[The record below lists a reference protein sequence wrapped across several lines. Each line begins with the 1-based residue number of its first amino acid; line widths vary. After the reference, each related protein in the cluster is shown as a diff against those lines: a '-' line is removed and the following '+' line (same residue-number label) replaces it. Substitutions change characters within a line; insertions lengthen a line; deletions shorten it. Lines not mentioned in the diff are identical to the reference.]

1 MKNFGIFLLFAL
13 AFACKN
19 QPPAEQ
25 AQDVGKV
32 FEQGVYGDTIE
43 TDGALTVAATLE
55 SLKTQDSMM
64 CAVSGYV
71 TSVCQA
77 KGCWMMLSE
86 NPADTTGIFVK
97 FRDYGF
103 FVPKDLSGSKVV
115 VRGKAFKEIT
125 SVDELRH
132 YAEDEGKSKEE
143 IEAITQPMEEMKFM
157 ADGVVVMEGK
167 K

>member
-1 MKNFGIFLLFAL
+1 MLFAL

-32 FEQGVYGDTIE
+32 FDLGVYGDTIE

-103 FVPKDLSGSKVV
+103 FVPKDLSGCKVV
-115 VRGKAFKEIT
+115 VRGKAF
-125 SVDELRH
+125 
-132 YAEDEGKSKEE
+132 
-143 IEAITQPMEEMKFM
+143 
-157 ADGVVVMEGK
+157 
-167 K
+167 

>member
-1 MKNFGIFLLFAL
+1 MKYLGIISLIILV
-13 AFACKN
+13 FACKN
-19 QPPAEQ
+19 QPPAEPTQ
-25 AQDVGKV
+25 TAGTGYELGV
-32 FEQGVYGDTIE
+32 FGDTIE
-43 TDGALTVAATLE
+43 TDGALTVPATLE

-71 TSVCQA
+71 TNVCQA

-86 NPADTTGIFVK
+86 NPQDTTGIFVK